1 MVLLNGLC
9 AVSGLSIIAPTA
21 GMQQA
26 GQQQQATQHLYPAP
40 AMTGQT
46 DQAVYMTGEANV

>member
-9 AVSGLSIIAPTA
+9 AVSGLSVIAPTA

-26 GQQQQATQHLYPAP
+26 GQQQQATQHLYLAP
-40 AMTGQT
+40 AMTRHT
-46 DQAVYMTGEANV
+46 DQADHITGEANV